1 MRHLHPQTFLL
12 LVAAAALLLG
22 CGLWWM
28 SRLVARR
35 PVEAPLQTFRKPQ
48 PPPPAQ
54 PQASRAL
61 QPVAP
66 ALPVV
71 EEPASAETLSAPAAQ
86 PEAAKILRRTRG
98 FSTGSQPA
106 LGTGSQAT
114 VHVAAKRPKPL
125 A

>member
-22 CGLWWM
+22 GGLWWM

-48 PPPPAQ
+48 PPPPVQ
-54 PQASRAL
+54 PQPARAL
-61 QPVAP
+61 QPSAP

-71 EEPASAETLSAPAAQ
+71 EAPASAETVSAHVAQ

-106 LGTGSQAT
+106 LGSGSQAT